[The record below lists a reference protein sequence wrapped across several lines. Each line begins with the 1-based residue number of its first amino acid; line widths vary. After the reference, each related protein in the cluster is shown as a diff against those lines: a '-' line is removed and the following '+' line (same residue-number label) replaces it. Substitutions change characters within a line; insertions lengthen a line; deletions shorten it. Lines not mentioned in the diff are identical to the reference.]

1 MSKTVILLAYQV
13 LWINTHFPLGSLNS
27 RKRLTHTH
35 THTHTHTRTKGFIL
49 WHQRA
54 IHIWFEHF
62 NILEYLR
69 SFQVILIMK
78 LKKKTIEE
86 RHFVLLSFRK
96 HDTLKD
102 NIIENLDH
110 NEKGYK
116 TRLRI
121 RKLEPQSLRN
131 I

>member
-1 MSKTVILLAYQV
+1 
-13 LWINTHFPLGSLNS
+13 
-27 RKRLTHTH
+27 
-35 THTHTHTRTKGFIL
+35 
-49 WHQRA
+49 
-54 IHIWFEHF
+54 
-62 NILEYLR
+62 
-69 SFQVILIMK
+69 MK